1 MQSITKYLQEGSVS
15 GGIYSNSDESG
26 TETEELSEDD
36 EAYEDDED
44 DYTTEDSDD
53 DGDDDEDDD
62 GDDDGDDGGD
72 DDGDDGRDDGGDDGI
87 ERASNAS
94 AISTEFGRTK
104 ENSKVIFFVLEA

>member
-15 GGIYSNSDESG
+15 GGLYSNSDESG

-62 GDDDGDDGGD
+62 GDD
-72 DDGDDGRDDGGDDGI
+72 GGDDGI

>member
-15 GGIYSNSDESG
+15 GGLYSNSDESG

-72 DDGDDGRDDGGDDGI
+72 DGI

>member
-62 GDDDGDDGGD
+62 GDD
-72 DDGDDGRDDGGDDGI
+72 GGDDGI

>member
-15 GGIYSNSDESG
+15 GGLYSNSDESG

-72 DDGDDGRDDGGDDGI
+72 DGI

-104 ENSKVIFFVLEA
+104 ENNKVIFFVLEA

>member
-15 GGIYSNSDESG
+15 GGLYSNSDESG

-53 DGDDDEDDD
+53 DGDDEEDDD
-62 GDDDGDDGGD
+62 GDDDG
-72 DDGDDGRDDGGDDGI
+72 GDDGT